1 MNVNGIEFFDDLIEI
16 HNERNSTADKYP
28 KLRSLLE
35 RACKDLTANESI
47 QFSNLFSRLNY
58 VCEKTNLD
66 RRKTFQINTLRI
78 NANNV
83 LHSDYKPTQEE
94 YLQNLKALCNSLSH
108 FYGIDIPRT
117 LSEILPKTDFYRP
130 KQRQGKKYDRI
141 RIEVSSTDE
150 QYIYAF
156 DEENPTEEP
165 IKVKHHVSG
174 INEEFNSTIAKLWK
188 GSQLNLIDVT
198 VDEQGIY
205 LPELIILEPDYL
217 LDISSL
223 AECMKEYGKHPLN
236 FVQSKFEPLKNTKHI
251 LLGNIANLFLDE
263 FVNEKPISPV
273 VYNDTIK
280 KAFKLAPFEF
290 STCEEIDTNFFQDAQ
305 IQFQNIKNVVNNVF
319 PEKSIDRENAL
330 LEPNFIC
337 EHLGVQGRLDFLQ
350 LQSKDGKKFV
360 IELKSGKAPFPETN
374 TELIGLNHRSQ
385 AFIYQIIIQ
394 KILGVQFRELN
405 TFILYSKYTDPNA
418 NLRLSAPF
426 MAAIKEIMNIR
437 NLIVANERSI
447 ASDSTE
453 TKSKSIVNSIKPET
467 LITNKNTNQKFLD
480 RFIIPQINHFKSFF
494 EKASELELEYFHSFY
509 SFVTKEHYISKAGDT
524 EYNSTKGISS
534 LWLSSLEEKF
544 ESGEIL
550 TDLSIIENLTET
562 DLPTI
567 KLKIPAYEHDFLPN
581 FRQGDIVILYERNN
595 PKDNVTNKQIFKGSI
610 QELTPTE
617 ITIRIR
623 YKQRNQ
629 SVLPQNGKYAVE
641 HDFLDSSY
649 NSMYRGLYA
658 FLQANQDRKDLL
670 LNQRQPIHDETNYM
684 ENVYETKEIQR
695 IVYKAKIAKDY
706 FLLIG
711 PPGTGKTSLA
721 LKSMVEEFY
730 CEPTNNILL
739 LSYTNRAV
747 DEICD
752 ALDKIEFRYDI
763 IHHIDPAYK
772 QRKPPYIRIGSEL
785 SCEPRHRK
793 RLLEKVIEH
802 CEKRDEVKAEIQRH
816 RIFVGTIAS
825 ISNKTEL
832 FKLKHF
838 QVAIIDEASQIL
850 EPSLIGVLSA
860 KNANGGNA
868 IDKFVLIG
876 DHKQLPAVVLQSE
889 ETSKVTSQSL
899 NQIGLTDRNNSLFE
913 RLYNLHKADKKSL
926 VWGMLHK
933 QGRMHP
939 DIALF
944 PNYSFYNSQL
954 EAVPTIHQN
963 SNLEYTSVE
972 NGNPFQK
979 LIATKRIAF
988 IPSEKHKA
996 DKTNKTNTYEAKIIK
1011 ELVKQIFDLYQSNN
1025 LNFSSIETVG
1035 IITPY
1040 RSQIALIKREIH
1052 DLNIPELNSITVDTV
1067 ERLQGSQRDIIIYSF
1082 SINQFYQLD
1091 FLANNIEDDG
1101 QIIDRKLNVAITR
1114 AKNQLF
1120 VTGNPSILSNNLT
1133 YYRFIE
1139 FIRSKSGY
1147 IKERPEEFL
1156 KGNFKVE
1163 EPDTDIEIG
1172 GNVYEPEQN
1181 FASVFDKVVIQQIKA
1196 DSRTQYPQILY
1207 GYTNDYI
1214 RNNVIEYGRTNFDQ
1228 ATLEHSSADKVNLYC
1243 YYNMRKHYF
1252 SSLAIYKSFQDFF
1265 KTTFTNSNNRIAFI
1279 DFGCGPLTSGL
1290 AFQQSFVSIP
1300 NFHFDYVGIDISTA
1314 MLNKAREFSVSGL
1327 FSRDTKFQYVKSLN
1341 DISESYWESVF
1352 TLSNT
1357 VILNFSYLFGNLS
1370 KDDTEK
1376 VAIKINELLDKY
1388 PLNKFV
1394 LVFQNSAMEKRN
1406 RSYVIF
1412 KKLVPRLQSV
1422 TEYAKT
1428 ERVVY
1433 RNAVMSNFDKSEDV
1447 YYELLSN

>member
-16 HNERNSTADKYP
+16 HNEQNSTTDKYP

-35 RACKDLTANESI
+35 RVCKDLTTNESI

-83 LHSDYKPTQEE
+83 LHSDFKPTQED
-94 YLQNLKALCNSLSH
+94 YLQNLKALCNALNH
-108 FYGIDIPRT
+108 FYSIDIPT
-117 LSEILPKTDFYRP
+117 VLLPVLPKTDYYKP

-141 RIEVSSTDE
+141 RIEVSETDE

-165 IKVKHHVSG
+165 IKIKHHVSG
-174 INEEFNSTIAKLWK
+174 INEEFNTTIGKLWK
-188 GSQLNLIDVT
+188 GCQLNLIDVT

-205 LPELIILEPDYL
+205 LPDLIILEPDYL

-236 FVQSKFEPLKNTKHI
+236 FVQSKFEPIKNTKHI

-263 FVNEKPISPV
+263 FVNEKPTSPV
-273 VYNDTIK
+273 VYNDSIK
-280 KAFKLAPFEF
+280 KAFKSSPFEF
-290 STCEEIDTNFFQDAQ
+290 STCEEIDTNFFQDTQ

-319 PEKSIDRENAL
+319 PEKKIDRENAL

-350 LQSKDGKKFV
+350 LQSKEGKKFV
-360 IELKSGKAPFPETN
+360 IELKSGKAPFPEIN
-374 TELIGLNHRSQ
+374 TELIGLNHKSQ

-394 KILGVQFRELN
+394 KILGVQFRDLN

-447 ASDSTE
+447 ASD
-453 TKSKSIVNSIKPET
+453 KSEKQTRNILDSISPESLITSKPLTDKFIVNW
-467 LITNKNTNQKFLD
+467 
-480 RFIIPQINHFKSFF
+480 IIPQITHFKSFI
-494 EKASELELEYFHSFY
+494 ENASQLEAEYFHSLY

-524 EYNSTKGISS
+524 EYDSTKGISS

-544 ESGEIL
+544 EAGQIL
-550 TDLSIIENLTET
+550 TDLSIIENLSET

-567 KLKIPAYEHDFLPN
+567 KLKIPTYEHDFLPN
-581 FRQGDIVILYERNN
+581 FRQGDIVILYERNDK
-595 PKDNVTNKQIFKGSI
+595 KDNVTNKQIFKGSI
-610 QELTPTE
+610 EELTPTE
-617 ITIRIR
+617 IKIRIR

-629 SVLPQNGKYAVE
+629 SVLPQASNYAVE

-649 NSMYRGLYA
+649 NSMYRSLYA

-670 LNQRQPIHDETNYM
+670 LNQRQPRQDETNYM
-684 ENVYETKEIQR
+684 ENVYETKEIQQ

-730 CEPTNNILL
+730 CEPTTNILL

-752 ALDKIEFRYDI
+752 ALNNVKDN
-763 IHHIDPAYK
+763 PS
-772 QRKPPYIRIGSEL
+772 YIRIGSEL

-802 CEKRDEVKAEIQRH
+802 CENRNEVKAEIQKH
-816 RIFVGTIAS
+816 RIFVGTVS
-825 ISNKTEL
+825 SLSNKAEL
-832 FKLKHF
+832 FKLKQF

-850 EPSLIGVLSA
+850 EPSLIGILSA

-876 DHKQLPAVVLQSE
+876 DHKQLPAVVLQNE
-889 ETSKVTSQSL
+889 ESSKVTSQTL
-899 NQIGLTDRNNSLFE
+899 NQIGLSDRKNSLFE
-913 RLYNLHKADKKSL
+913 RLYNLHKSDKKSL

-954 EAVPTIHQN
+954 EAVPTLHQS
-963 SNLEYTSVE
+963 SNLECSKFE
-972 NGNPFQK
+972 NGNSFQK

-1011 ELVKQIFDLYQSNN
+1011 ELVKQFFDLYQANN
-1025 LNFSSIETVG
+1025 LRFSPVETIG

-1040 RSQIALIKREIH
+1040 RSQIALIRREIH
-1052 DLNIPELNSITVDTV
+1052 DLNIPELNKITVDTV
-1067 ERLQGSQRDIIIYSF
+1067 ERFQGSQRDIIIYSF
-1082 SINQFYQLD
+1082 SINQYYQLD
-1091 FLANNIEDDG
+1091 FLASNNIEDEG

-1114 AKNQLF
+1114 AKKQLF
-1120 VTGNPSILSNNLT
+1120 VIGNPSILTNNLT

-1147 IKERPEEFL
+1147 VKERPEEFL
-1156 KGNFKVE
+1156 KGNFIVE

-1172 GNVYEPEQN
+1172 GKVYEPEQS
-1181 FASVFDKVVIQQIKA
+1181 FVSVFDKVVIQQIKA
-1196 DSRTQYPQILY
+1196 DSRTQYPNILY
-1207 GYTNDYI
+1207 GYNNDYI
-1214 RNNVIEYGRTNFDQ
+1214 RNNIIEYGRTNFDQ

-1243 YYNMRKHYF
+1243 FYNMRKHYF
-1252 SSLAIYKSFQDFF
+1252 SSLAIYKSFHDYFNSAIS
-1265 KTTFTNSNNRIAFI
+1265 NSNNRIAFI

-1290 AFQQSFVSIP
+1290 AFNQSFISIP
-1300 NFHFDYVGIDISTA
+1300 NFHFDYVGIDISSA
-1314 MLNKAREFSVSGL
+1314 MLNKAKEFSESDL
-1327 FSRDTKFQYVKSLN
+1327 FSRDTRFQFVKTLN
-1341 DISESYWESVF
+1341 DISESYFESIF

-1370 KDDTEK
+1370 KDDTERIAEK
-1376 VAIKINELLDKY
+1376 VNTLIDKY

-1394 LVFQNSAMEKRN
+1394 LVFQNSSLEKRN

-1422 TEYAKT
+1422 TEFPKT
-1428 ERVVY
+1428 EKVIY
-1433 RNAVMSNFDKSEDV
+1433 KNAIMSNFDKSEEV

>member
-16 HNERNSTADKYP
+16 HNEQNSTTDKYP

-35 RACKDLTANESI
+35 RVCKDLTTNESI

-83 LHSDYKPTQEE
+83 LHSDFKPTQED
-94 YLQNLKALCNSLSH
+94 YLQNLKALCNAISH
-108 FYGIDIPRT
+108 FYSIETPEV
-117 LSEILPKTDFYRP
+117 LVSVLPKTDYYKP
-130 KQRQGKKYDRI
+130 KQRHGKKYNRI
-141 RIEVSSTDE
+141 RIDVSSTDE

-165 IKVKHHVSG
+165 IKIKHHVSG

-188 GSQLNLIDVT
+188 GCQLNLIDVT
-198 VDEQGIY
+198 IDEQGIY
-205 LPELIILEPDYL
+205 LPDLIILEPDYL

-223 AECMKEYGKHPLN
+223 SECMKEYGKHPLN
-236 FVQSKFEPLKNTKHI
+236 FIQSKFEPIKNTKHI

-263 FVNEKPISPV
+263 FVNERPTTPV
-273 VYNDTIK
+273 IYNDSIK
-280 KAFKLAPFEF
+280 KAFKASPFEF
-290 STCEEIDTNFFQDAQ
+290 STCEEIDTNFFQDTQ

-319 PEKSIDRENAL
+319 PEKKIDRENAF

-350 LQSKDGKKFV
+350 LQSNDGKKFV

-394 KILGVQFRELN
+394 KILGVQFRDLN
-405 TFILYSKYTDPNA
+405 TFILYSKYTDPTA

-447 ASDSTE
+447 ASDNTE
-453 TKSKSIVNSIKPET
+453 TQTRNIVNSISPAT
-467 LITNKNTNQKFLD
+467 LITNNNIKQNFLD
-480 RFIIPQINHFKSFF
+480 NYIIPQINHFKSFF
-494 EKASELELEYFHSFY
+494 QKASELELEYFHSFY

-524 EYNSTKGISS
+524 EYDSTKGISS
-534 LWLSSLEEKF
+534 LWLSSAEEKF

-550 TDLSIIENLTET
+550 TDLSISENLTET
-562 DLPTI
+562 ELPTI
-567 KLKIPAYEHDFLPN
+567 KLKIPTYVHDFLPN

-629 SVLPQNGKYAVE
+629 SVLPQNSKYAVE
-641 HDFLDSSY
+641 HDFLDSAY

-670 LNQRQPIHDETNYM
+670 LNQRALAQDESIYL
-684 ENVYETKEIQR
+684 ENVYDTQEIQQ
-695 IVYKAKIAKDY
+695 IIYKAKIAKDY

-730 CEPTNNILL
+730 CEPNTNLLL

-752 ALDKIEFRYDI
+752 ALDNLRGN
-763 IHHIDPAYK
+763 PS
-772 QRKPPYIRIGSEL
+772 YIRVGSEL
-785 SCEPRHRK
+785 SCEPKHRK

-802 CEKRDEVKAEIQRH
+802 CESRNEVKAKIQEH
-816 RIFVGTIAS
+816 RIFVGTVS
-825 ISNKTEL
+825 SLSSKTEL

-850 EPSLIGVLSA
+850 EPSLVGILSA

-876 DHKQLPAVVLQSE
+876 DHKQLPAVVLQNKES
-889 ETSKVTSQSL
+889 SKVTSVSL
-899 NQIGLTDRNNSLFE
+899 NQIGLSDRKNSLFE
-913 RLYNLHKADKKSL
+913 RLYNLHKADKKSV

-954 EAVPTIHQN
+954 EVVPTIHQR
-963 SNLEYTSVE
+963 SHLEYKSYEIE
-972 NGNPFQK
+972 NPIHK

-988 IPSEKHKA
+988 IPSEKHKG
-996 DKTNKTNTYEAKIIK
+996 DNTNKTNTYEAKIAK
-1011 ELVKQIFDLYQSNN
+1011 ELVKQIFDLYKINN
-1025 LNFSSIETVG
+1025 LDFSTEETIG

-1052 DLNIPELNSITVDTV
+1052 DLNIPELNAISVDTV
-1067 ERLQGSQRDIIIYSF
+1067 ERFQGSQRDIIIYSF

-1091 FLANNIEDDG
+1091 FLANNIEDEG

-1114 AKNQLF
+1114 AKKQLF
-1120 VTGNPSILSNNLT
+1120 VIGNSSILSNNLT

-1147 IKERPEEFL
+1147 INERPEDFL
-1156 KGNFKVE
+1156 KAKFTIE
-1163 EPDTDIEIG
+1163 EPETKIEIG
-1172 GNVYEPEQN
+1172 KNIYEPEQS
-1181 FASVFDKVVIQQIKA
+1181 FISVFDNVVIQQIKA
-1196 DSRTQYPQILY
+1196 DTRTQYPHILY
-1207 GYTNDYI
+1207 GYTSDYI
-1214 RNNVIEYGRTNFDQ
+1214 RNNIIEYGRTNFDQ

-1243 YYNMRKHYF
+1243 FYNMRKHYF
-1252 SSLAIYKSFQDFF
+1252 SSVAIFKSFQDYF
-1265 KTTFTNSNNRIAFI
+1265 KTTFTNTNNRITFI

-1290 AFQQSFVSIP
+1290 AFQQCFVSVP
-1300 NFHFDYVGIDISTA
+1300 NFHFDYVGIDISIA
-1314 MLNKAREFSVSGL
+1314 MLNKAKEFSESGL
-1327 FSRDTKFQYVKSLN
+1327 FSRDTKFQFAKYLN
-1341 DISESYWESVF
+1341 DISEKYWESVL

-1357 VILNFSYLFGNLS
+1357 VILNFSYIFGNLT

-1376 VAIKINELLDKY
+1376 LALRINALLNKF

-1394 LVFQNSAMEKRN
+1394 LVFQNSSVEKRN
-1406 RSYVIF
+1406 RSYIIF
-1412 KKLVPRLQSV
+1412 KKLVPRLQSI
-1422 TEYAKT
+1422 TEYPKT
-1428 ERVVY
+1428 EKLIY
-1433 RNAVMSNFDKSEDV
+1433 RNSVMSNFDKSEEV
-1447 YYELLSN
+1447 FYELLSN

>member
-16 HNERNSTADKYP
+16 HNEQNRTKDKYP

-35 RACKDLTANESI
+35 RVCKDLTTNESV

-83 LHSDYKPTQEE
+83 LHSDFKPTQED
-94 YLQNLKALCNSLSH
+94 YLQNLKALCNALSH
-108 FYGIDIPRT
+108 FYSIDIPRVL
-117 LSEILPKTDFYRP
+117 LSVLPKTDYYKP

-165 IKVKHHVSG
+165 IKIKHHVSG
-174 INEEFNSTIAKLWK
+174 INEEFNATVEKLWK
-188 GSQLNLIDVT
+188 GCQLNLIDVT

-205 LPELIILEPDYL
+205 LPDLIILEPDYL

-236 FVQSKFEPLKNTKHI
+236 FVQSKFEPIKNTKHI

-263 FVNEKPISPV
+263 FVNEKPTLPV
-273 VYNDTIK
+273 VYNDSIK
-280 KAFKLAPFEF
+280 KAFKSAPFEF
-290 STCEEIDTNFFQDAQ
+290 STCEEIDTNFFQDTQ

-385 AFIYQIIIQ
+385 AFIYQIIVQ
-394 KILGVQFRELN
+394 KILGVQFRDLN

-418 NLRLSAPF
+418 NLRLSAPY
-426 MAAIKEIMNIR
+426 MTAIKEIMNIR

-447 ASDSTE
+447 ASDNTE
-453 TKSKSIVNSIKPET
+453 TKTKNIVNSISPET
-467 LITNKNTNQKFLD
+467 LITNRNTNQNFLD

-494 EKASELELEYFHSFY
+494 QNSSELELEYFHSFY

-524 EYNSTKGISS
+524 EYDSTKGISS
-534 LWLSSLEEKF
+534 LWLSSVEEKF

-550 TDLSIIENLTET
+550 TDLSISENLTET

-567 KLKIPAYEHDFLPN
+567 KLKIPSYDHDFLPN

-629 SVLPQNGKYAVE
+629 SVLPNHSKYAVE

-670 LNQRQPIHDETNYM
+670 LNQRKPTQAETNYRGS
-684 ENVYETKEIQR
+684 VYDITEIQQ

-721 LKSMVEEFY
+721 LKSIVEEFY
-730 CEPTNNILL
+730 SELHNNILL

-752 ALDKIEFRYDI
+752 ALDKVNGS
-763 IHHIDPAYK
+763 PS
-772 QRKPPYIRIGSEL
+772 YIRIGSEL
-785 SCEPRHRK
+785 SCESKHRK

-802 CEKRDEVKAEIQRH
+802 CEKRDEVKAEIQKH
-816 RIFVGTIAS
+816 RIFVGTVAS
-825 ISNKTEL
+825 LSNKTEL

-850 EPSLIGVLSA
+850 EPSLIGILSA

-868 IDKFVLIG
+868 IDKFILIG
-876 DHKQLPAVVLQSE
+876 DHKQLPAVVLQNE
-889 ETSKVTSQSL
+889 ESSKVTSVSL
-899 NQIGLTDRNNSLFE
+899 NQIGLSDRKNSLFE
-913 RLYNLHKADKKSL
+913 RLYNLHKSDKQSL

-954 EAVPTIHQN
+954 EAVPTIHQS
-963 SNLEYTSVE
+963 SNLEYKSFE
-972 NGNPFQK
+972 NGNPFHK

-996 DKTNKTNTYEAKIIK
+996 DKTNKTNTYEAKIAK
-1011 ELVKQIFDLYQSNN
+1011 ELVKQVFYLYKANN
-1025 LNFSSIETVG
+1025 LHFSPEETIG

-1052 DLNIPELNSITVDTV
+1052 DLNIPELNTISVDTV
-1067 ERLQGSQRDIIIYSF
+1067 ERFQGSQRDIIICSF
-1082 SINQFYQLD
+1082 SINQYYQLD
-1091 FLANNIEDDG
+1091 FLANNIEDEG

-1114 AKNQLF
+1114 AKKQLF
-1120 VTGNPSILSNNLT
+1120 VIGNPSILSNNLT

-1139 FIRSKSGY
+1139 FIRSKSGC
-1147 IKERPEEFL
+1147 IKERPEDFL
-1156 KGNFKVE
+1156 KGNFSIE
-1163 EPDTDIEIG
+1163 EPETDIEIG
-1172 GNVYEPEQN
+1172 NNIYEPEQN
-1181 FASVFDKVVIQQIKA
+1181 FASAFDNVVIQQIKE
-1196 DSRTQYPQILY
+1196 DSRTQYPHILY

-1243 YYNMRKHYF
+1243 FYNMRKHYF
-1252 SSLAIYKSFQDFF
+1252 SSVAIFKSFRDYF
-1265 KTTFTNSNNRIAFI
+1265 TTAFTNSNNRITFI

-1290 AFQQSFVSIP
+1290 AFQQSFASVP

-1314 MLNKAREFSVSGL
+1314 MLNKAKEFSESGL
-1327 FSRDTKFQYVKSLN
+1327 FSRDTKFQFVKSLN
-1341 DISESYWESVF
+1341 DISENYWESVL

-1370 KDDTEK
+1370 KDETEK
-1376 VAIKINELLDKY
+1376 LAVKINALLDKY
-1388 PLNKFV
+1388 RLNKFV
-1394 LVFQNSAMEKRN
+1394 LIFQNSSMEKRN

-1422 TEYAKT
+1422 TEYPKT
-1428 ERVVY
+1428 ETVVY
-1433 RNAVMSNFDKSEDV
+1433 RNTIMSNFDKSETV

>member
-1 MNVNGIEFFDDLIEI
+1 MEIYGIEFFDDIIEI
-16 HNERNSTADKYP
+16 HNEQNSTTDKYP

-66 RRKTFQINTLRI
+66 RQNTFQINTLRI
-78 NANNV
+78 NSNNV
-83 LHSDYKPTQEE
+83 LHSDFKPTQEE

-108 FYGIDIPRT
+108 FYGIDIPKS
-117 LSEILPKTDFYRP
+117 LSDILPQTEFYKP
-130 KQRQGKKYDRI
+130 KQRQRNKYERI
-141 RIEVSSTDE
+141 RTEVSLVDD

-165 IKVKHHVSG
+165 IKIKHHVAG

-198 VDEQGIY
+198 VDEHGIY
-205 LPELIILEPDYL
+205 LPDLIILEPDYL

-236 FVQSKFEPLKNTKHI
+236 FVQNKFEPLKNTKHI

-263 FVNEKPISPV
+263 FVNEKPTSPV
-273 VYNDTIK
+273 VYGNTIK
-280 KAFKLAPFEF
+280 KAFKSAPFEF
-290 STCEEIDTNFFQDAQ
+290 STCEEIDMNFFQDTKT
-305 IQFQNIKNVVNNVF
+305 QFQNIKNVVNNIF
-319 PEKSIDRENAL
+319 PEKSIARENAL

-337 EHLGVQGRLDFLQ
+337 ERLGVQGRLDFLQ
-350 LQSKDGKKFV
+350 LESKEGKKFV

-394 KILGVQFRELN
+394 KILGVQFKDLN

-418 NLRLSAPF
+418 NLRLSVPY

-447 ASDSTE
+447 ANDGTE
-453 TKSKSIVNSIKPET
+453 TKTRSIVNSIKPET
-467 LITNKNTNQKFLD
+467 LITNGNTNQNFLD
-480 RFIIPQINHFKSFF
+480 RFIIPQINHFKLFF

-509 SFVTKEHYISKAGDT
+509 SFVTKEHYISKAGDA

-550 TDLSIIENLTET
+550 IDLSIAENLTET

-567 KLKIPAYEHDFLPN
+567 KLKIPVYENDFLPN

-595 PKDNVTNKQIFKGSI
+595 IKDNVTNKQIFKGSI

-629 SVLPQNGKYAVE
+629 SVLPQKSKYAVE

-658 FLQANQDRKDLL
+658 FLQANQDRKDLM
-670 LNQRQPIHDETNYM
+670 LNQRKPLNDKSQVLANTYISAEVN
-684 ENVYETKEIQR
+684 EI
-695 IVYKAKIAKDY
+695 ILKAKQAKDY

-730 CEPTNNILL
+730 SEPTTNILL

-752 ALDKIEFRYDI
+752 ALNYVKEN
-763 IHHIDPAYK
+763 
-772 QRKPPYIRIGSEL
+772 PPYIRIGSEL
-785 SCEPRHRK
+785 SCESRHRN

-802 CEKRDEVKAEIQRH
+802 CEKRDEVKAEIEKH
-816 RIFVGTIAS
+816 RIFVGTVAS
-825 ISNKTEL
+825 LSNKSEL

-838 QVAIIDEASQIL
+838 QVAIIDEATQIL
-850 EPSLIGVLSA
+850 EPSLIGILSA
-860 KNANGGNA
+860 KNVNGGNA

-889 ETSKVTSQSL
+889 ETSKVISHSL
-899 NQIGLTDRNNSLFE
+899 NQIGLTNRKNSLFE
-913 RLYNLHKADKKSL
+913 RLYNLHKVDKNSA

-963 SNLEYTSVE
+963 SNLEYSSFE
-972 NGNPFQK
+972 KENPFHK
-979 LIATKRIAF
+979 LIATKRLAF
-988 IPSEKHKA
+988 ITSEKHDS
-996 DKTNKTNTYEAKIIK
+996 DKTNKTNTYEAKIAK
-1011 ELVKQIFDLYQSNN
+1011 ELVRQIFDLYKANN
-1025 LNFSSIETVG
+1025 FLFSSEETIG

-1052 DLNIPELNSITVDTV
+1052 DLNIPELNAISVDTV
-1067 ERLQGSQRDIIIYSF
+1067 ERFQGSQREIIIYSF
-1082 SINQFYQLD
+1082 SINQYHQLD
-1091 FLANNIEDDG
+1091 FLANNIEDEG

-1114 AKNQLF
+1114 AKKQLF
-1120 VTGNPSILSNNLT
+1120 VIGNPSILSNNLI
-1133 YYRFIE
+1133 YYRFLE

-1156 KGNFKVE
+1156 KRNFKVE

-1252 SSLAIYKSFQDFF
+1252 SSLAIFKSFQDFF
-1265 KTTFTNSNNRIAFI
+1265 VTTFTNSNNRIAFI

-1290 AFQQSFVSIP
+1290 AFQQSFVSIQ

-1314 MLNKAREFSVSGL
+1314 MLNKAKEFSVSGL
-1327 FSRDTKFQYVKSLN
+1327 FSRDTKFQFVKSLN

-1376 VAIKINELLDKY
+1376 LAIKINALLDKY

-1422 TEYAKT
+1422 SEYAKT

-1433 RNAVMSNFDKSEDV
+1433 RNAVVSNFDKSEDV
-1447 YYELLSN
+1447 YYELLTN

>member
-1 MNVNGIEFFDDLIEI
+1 MFMVANGIEFFNDLNEI
-16 HNERNSTADKYP
+16 HIEQNSISEKYP

-35 RACKDLTANESI
+35 RICKELTANESV

-58 VCEKTNLD
+58 VCEKTNLS
-66 RRKTFQINTLRI
+66 RQKTFQINTLRV

-83 LHSDYKPTQEE
+83 LHSDFKPTQED
-94 YLQNLKALCNSLSH
+94 YLQNLKALCNALSH
-108 FYGIDIPRT
+108 FYSIDIPDV
-117 LSEILPKTDFYRP
+117 LSSVLPKIEYFKP
-130 KQRQGKKYDRI
+130 KHRQGKKHDRI
-141 RIEVSSTDE
+141 RIEVSSTDH
-150 QYIYAF
+150 QFIYAF

-165 IKVKHHVSG
+165 IKIAHHVPG
-174 INEEFNSTIAKLWK
+174 INEEFNSTIPKLWK
-188 GSQLNLIDVT
+188 GCQLNLIEVT
-198 VDEQGIY
+198 IDERGIY
-205 LPELIILEPDYL
+205 LPDLIILEPDYL

-236 FVQSKFEPLKNTKHI
+236 FVQSKFEPIKNTKHI

-263 FVNEKPISPV
+263 FVNEKSSSPV
-273 VYNDTIK
+273 VYNDSIK
-280 KAFKLAPFEF
+280 KAFKSSPFEF
-290 STCEEIDTNFFQDAQ
+290 STCEEIDINFFQDTQ

-319 PEKSIDRENAL
+319 PEKGIDRESAL

-350 LQSKDGKKFV
+350 LQSNDSKKFV
-360 IELKSGKAPFPETN
+360 IELKSGKAPFPEIN
-374 TELIGLNHRSQ
+374 TELIGLNHKSQ

-394 KILGVQFRELN
+394 KILGVQFKDLN
-405 TFILYSKYTDPNA
+405 TFILYSKYTNPTA
-418 NLRLSAPF
+418 NLRLSVPF

-447 ASDSTE
+447 ACDSTE
-453 TKSKSIVNSIKPET
+453 TKTKSIVNSITPDT
-467 LITNKNTNQKFLD
+467 LITNRNINQNFLD

-494 EKASELELEYFHSFY
+494 ESASELELEYFHSFY

-524 EYNSTKGISS
+524 EYDSTKGISS
-534 LWLSSLEEKF
+534 LWLSSLEEKLD
-544 ESGEIL
+544 SGEIL
-550 TDLSIIENLTET
+550 TDLSILENLSEA

-567 KLKIPAYEHDFLPN
+567 KLNIPKYYHEFLPN
-581 FRQGDIVILYERNN
+581 FRQGDIVILYERKDR
-595 PKDNVTNKQIFKGSI
+595 KDNVTNKQIFKGSI

-629 SVLPQNGKYAVE
+629 SVLPQNSKYAVE

-649 NSMYRGLYA
+649 NSMYRGLYT

-670 LNQRQPIHDETNYM
+670 LNQRQPKQDETNYM
-684 ENVYETKEIQR
+684 ANVYDTQEIQQ

-730 CEPTNNILL
+730 CEPNNNILL

-752 ALDKIEFRYDI
+752 ALDNVKDS
-763 IHHIDPAYK
+763 
-772 QRKPPYIRIGSEL
+772 PPYIRIGSEL
-785 SCEPRHRK
+785 SCKPKHRK

-802 CEKRDEVKAEIQRH
+802 CENRNEVKAEIQRH
-816 RIFVGTIAS
+816 RIFLGTVSS

-838 QVAIIDEASQIL
+838 HVAIIDEASQIL
-850 EPSLIGVLSA
+850 EPSIIGILAA
-860 KNANGGNA
+860 KNGQGGNA
-868 IDKFVLIG
+868 IDKFILIG
-876 DHKQLPAVVLQSE
+876 DHKQLPAVVLQNEESSKIKSE
-889 ETSKVTSQSL
+889 AL
-899 NQIGLTDRNNSLFE
+899 NKIGLSDRKNSLFE
-913 RLYNLHKADKKSL
+913 RFYNLHKADKKSF

-954 EAVPTIHQN
+954 KAVPTIHQN
-963 SNLEYTSVE
+963 SNLEYTNYE

-988 IPSEKHKA
+988 IPSERHKA
-996 DKTNKTNTYEAKIIK
+996 DKTNKTNTWEAKIVK
-1011 ELVKQIFDLYQSNN
+1011 EFVKQIFDLYKSNN
-1025 LNFSSIETVG
+1025 LHFSAEETIGV
-1035 IITPY
+1035 ITPF

-1052 DLNIPELNSITVDTV
+1052 DLHIPELNAICVDTV
-1067 ERLQGSQRDIIIYSF
+1067 ERFQGSQRDIIIYSF
-1082 SINQFYQLD
+1082 SINQYYQLD
-1091 FLANNIEDDG
+1091 FLANNIEDEG

-1114 AKNQLF
+1114 AKKQLF
-1120 VTGNPSILSNNLT
+1120 VIGNPSILSNNLT

-1147 IKERPEEFL
+1147 IKERPEDFL
-1156 KGNFKVE
+1156 KRHFTIE
-1163 EPDTDIEIG
+1163 EPETDIEIG
-1172 GNVYEPEQN
+1172 SNIYEPEQD
-1181 FASVFDKVVIQQIKA
+1181 FAFVFDNVIIQQIKA
-1196 DSRTQYPQILY
+1196 DSRTQYPHILY
-1207 GYTNDYI
+1207 GYTTDYI
-1214 RNNVIEYGRTNFDQ
+1214 RNNIIEYGRTNFDQ

-1252 SSLAIYKSFQDFF
+1252 SSLAIFKSFHDYF
-1265 KTTFTNSNNRIAFI
+1265 KTSFMNSNNRITFI

-1290 AFQQSFVSIP
+1290 AFQQSFALVP

-1314 MLNKAREFSVSGL
+1314 MLNKAKEFSESGL
-1327 FSRDTKFQYVKSLN
+1327 FSRDTKFQFAKSLN
-1341 DISESYWESVF
+1341 DISENYWASAF

-1376 VAIKINELLDKY
+1376 LAIKINGLLDDY

-1394 LVFQNSAMEKRN
+1394 LVFQNSSMEKRN
-1406 RSYVIF
+1406 RSYIVF
-1412 KKLVPRLQSV
+1412 KKLVPRLQSA
-1422 TEYAKT
+1422 TEHPKT
-1428 ERVVY
+1428 ETIVY
-1433 RNAVMSNFDKSEDV
+1433 RNAIMSNFDKSETV
-1447 YYELLSN
+1447 YYELLAN